1 MNYKPISL
9 ISCTVHCF
17 FILQILSC
25 SKSSPD
31 VVPPSSDVCAGK
43 TITVTAAATVA
54 SACASNGSI
63 SASATG
69 STGFTFKLNSLGAYQ
84 ASGSFINL
92 PPASYTIFAKDAAG
106 CEKSQVVIVTS
117 GGGTT
122 GPKFTALKNLIAAK
136 CQSCHGTGRQE
147 GGMNFS
153 VDCNIVQFQAR
164 IKSRAVDSGDM
175 PQGGPMLTAGEKAVI
190 TDWINAGGLLSN

>member
-1 MNYKPISL
+1 MHYKPISI
-9 ISCTVHCF
+9 ISYTVCCF

-43 TITVTAAATVA
+43 TIIVTATATVA
-54 SACASNGSI
+54 SACASTGSI

-84 ASGSFINL
+84 ASGSFNNL
-92 PPASYTIFAKDAAG
+92 PPATYTIFAKDAPG
-106 CEKSQVVIVTS
+106 CEKSQVIIVS
-117 GGGTT
+117 SAGGSAGT
-122 GPKFTALKNLIAAK
+122 KFTAVKNLIAAK
-136 CQSCHGTGRQE
+136 CQLCHGAARQE

-164 IKSRAVDSGDM
+164 IKSRAVDIGDM
-175 PQGGPMLTAGEKAVI
+175 PQGGPLSAGEKAVI
-190 TDWINAGGLLSN
+190 TDWINAGGTLSN